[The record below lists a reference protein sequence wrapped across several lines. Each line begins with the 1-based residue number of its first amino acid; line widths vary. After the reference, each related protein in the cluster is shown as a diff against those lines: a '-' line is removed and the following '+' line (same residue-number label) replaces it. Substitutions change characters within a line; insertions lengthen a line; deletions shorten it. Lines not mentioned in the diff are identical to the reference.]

1 MENTLG
7 PNFAR
12 SNRQSGVTLLL
23 AILVLSAIMAISFS
37 LATIIFIEVRTSGDL
52 VRTEGA
58 IFGADAV
65 SEQVLFKVKRK
76 TNDFFPST
84 ISLKNN
90 VLVDKPVENTTTT
103 PVFDDTVLT
112 TANVFTQ
119 GKVYQ
124 LFDPSNQGGGSG
136 FAKIRIS
143 YIDSGNTQ
151 PLEVYVC
158 EFDPTGNASYASPVC
173 TDPSSTEY
181 WINQLDSVIAGAASQ
196 KYALLYPPTLG
207 TGMEEWLLD
216 KNKQQQLVIVNNSTA
231 VIPIKIETFGP
242 DVSTPKA
249 MPLVG
254 EVSVPVKADNSG
266 AVRRI
271 ELRIPNQ

>member
-1 MENTLG
+1 MVNTKFG
-7 PNFAR
+7 K
-12 SNRQSGVTLLL
+12 SWDTNRQSGVTLLL

-65 SEQVLFKVKRK
+65 SEQVLFKVKRN
-76 TNDFFPST
+76 TADFFPAS
-84 ISLKNN
+84 INLKNN
-90 VLVDKPVENTTTT
+90 VVVDKPVENTTTT

-112 TANVFTQ
+112 TSNVFNK

-124 LFDPSNQGGGSG
+124 LFDPADQGGGSG

-158 EFDPTGNASYASPVC
+158 EFDPTGSVSYGSPVC
-173 TDPSSTEY
+173 SDPNSVEY
-181 WINQLDSVIAGAASQ
+181 WINQLDSVIAGATAQ
-196 KYALLYPPTLG
+196 KYVNIFPPSLG

-216 KNKQQQLVIVNNSTA
+216 PGKQQELVLVNTTTA

-242 DVSTPKA
+242 DVSTPKP

-254 EVSVPVKADNSG
+254 EVSVPIKADNSG

>member
-1 MENTLG
+1 MQNTLS
-7 PNFAR
+7 PNFTPA
-12 SNRQSGVTLLL
+12 NRQSGVTLLL

-58 IFGADAV
+58 IFGADAI

-76 TNDFFPST
+76 TGDFFPNV

-90 VLVDKPVENTTTT
+90 VLVDKPVEKTTAT

-112 TANVFTQ
+112 SANVFTQ

-124 LFDPSNQGGGSG
+124 LFDPANQGGGSG
-136 FAKIRIS
+136 FARIRIS

-151 PLEVYVC
+151 PLKVYVC
-158 EFDPTGNASYASPVC
+158 EFDPSGNVNYISPVC
-173 TDPSSTEY
+173 TDPDSTEY
-181 WINQLDSVIAGAASQ
+181 WINQLDSVIAGPTSQ
-196 KYALLYPPTLG
+196 KYFLLYPPTLG
-207 TGMEEWLLD
+207 TGFEEWFLD
-216 KNKQQQLVIVNNSTA
+216 KNKQQQIVILNNSTA